1 MPAFFRS
8 TARLIR
14 PALRARLAPYALAA
28 IGCAALVLSLGLL
41 TNTLDTGRYY
51 WDFAVYYDMAER
63 GLIGNDNLIAPFVY
77 RFATPL
83 LASGI
88 ARALPI
94 EHTLVVSASSEGG
107 TFTATT
113 YPGFVV
119 IAYGAAVAQLVG
131 VYALARAFGLRGWR
145 TAVPVLA
152 IALSLY
158 NVKFLLFD
166 VARPDH
172 LAYPLMVVAMLAV
185 FERRIV
191 LALVVSCLGLFVR
204 EFLAIP
210 PAILAALLVWDFW
223 KTRRPSR
230 LVWAGAVILIS
241 SAFILIPRLIIPI
254 RVSGQ
259 YLDPLN
265 QSGADLLTT
274 LVQTP
279 LSRRRWL
286 NLAFNLASYTLPL
299 WLLLTPGRA
308 RAVWRRLAGYRAI
321 LALYSTLVLALTLYG
336 GTDLWRFVTF
346 LFIPLAI
353 ALAAL
358 LRTGVPAVEI
368 IYMLGAVACYNKIFL
383 DIPNE
388 IGAYLDFYGGYDIR
402 VNAAT
407 MARLFELAALG
418 AGAVLLRGLLA
429 LRRSLW
435 PVAEN
440 KTSGRA

>member
-94 EHTLVVSASSEGG
+94 EHTLAVSASSEGG

-286 NLAFNLASYTLPL
+286 NLAFNLASYTLPF

-308 RAVWRRLAGYRAI
+308 RAVWRRLAGYRVI
-321 LALYSTLVLALTLYG
+321 LALYSALVLALTLYG